1 MFFDVYG
8 TIGAIFLD
16 VKGSN
21 WTIPF
26 SYLHGDLT
34 FMTLFGDASFAIAY
48 NKAERILISKNK
60 MELREN
66 NLRGG

>member
-48 NKAERILISKNK
+48 NKAAKNF
-60 MELREN
+60 N
-66 NLRGG
+66 I